1 MKTFIIWMTTDCN
14 MNCTYCYEGRDKKHI
29 NISEDIL
36 QQTLL
41 FIQKYM
47 ASYQD
52 EELVVDFHGG
62 EPLLQYDKVIYAVK
76 TLREKYGEGI
86 RFGITTNG
94 TIMTDNV
101 LKLLTNEF
109 DYSLTVS
116 LDGEEKYHNM
126 NRKMK
131 TGEGSYEKAMQTALS
146 ILKIRKDVRIRMT
159 VNSRNVCN
167 FCNNV
172 LHLLNMGFSVIA
184 PAIDYFDLSWDQD
197 SMYLL
202 ENQLIDLKRCL
213 KDMDKEN
220 IRVGLVDDYRQQKI
234 GICLGGLTSFHINPK
249 GQIYPCSYAVGE
261 LQYLIGD
268 VKNGINNE
276 KVKWFQTINDVKNM
290 DCMGCGH
297 EEACLASRCKLLNYY
312 ITNNLYLPAPTVC
325 TVENIKKRVGL
336 IE

>member
-1 MKTFIIWMTTDCN
+1 MD
-14 MNCTYCYEGRDKKHI
+14 CTYCYEGRNKENT
-29 NISEDIL
+29 NISEDVL

-47 ASYQD
+47 AHYQD

-62 EPLLQYDKVIYAVK
+62 EPLLQYDKIFYAVESLRK
-76 TLREKYGEGI
+76 TFARRI

-94 TIMTDNV
+94 TIMTDSV
-101 LKLLTNEF
+101 LKLLTSEF

-146 ILKIRKDVRIRMT
+146 ILRLRKDVKIRMT
-159 VNSRNVCN
+159 VNSQNVSN

-172 LHLLNMGFSVIA
+172 LHLLNLGFSVIA
-184 PAIDYFDLSWDQD
+184 PAIDYFDSSWDQD
-197 SMYLL
+197 SMNLL
-202 ENQLIDLKRCL
+202 ENQLIELKKRL
-213 KDMDKEN
+213 KNINIDN
-220 IRVGLVDDYRQQKI
+220 IRVGLVDDYRPRKL
-234 GICLGGLTSFHINPK
+234 GICLGGLTSFHINPI
-249 GQIYPCSYAVGE
+249 GQIFPCSYAVGE
-261 LQYLIGD
+261 LQYMIGN
-268 VKNGINNE
+268 VENGINDE
-276 KVKWFQTINDVKNM
+276 KVKWFQTLNSEKNK

-297 EEACLASRCKLLNYY
+297 EEACIASRCKLLNYY
-312 ITNNLYLPAPTVC
+312 ITNDFYLPAPTVC
-325 TVENIKKRVGL
+325 TVENIRKRIGL